1 MLELIFLR
9 SCFFPHELRRRSPVC
24 GPWEVRLS
32 TFFWTSQNVKQT
44 RDNAAKRLKMSCKG
58 NTATKQYTHV
68 GDTAGGVLPEKHDL
82 DKRWSHHLFNY
93 FNRHWR
99 VYIYI
104 HIIHTYKWW
113 DQSAIQVTRQT
124 DQDTSPIAQVT
135 TNTLSMLLCFLCKEE
150 FSKEEF
156 SWGTVGSSW
165 GTVGSSLG
173 TVGISWGTIGRSCHL
188 RGSYRAVPREL
199 SAVPGELSANPVT

>member
-32 TFFWTSQNVKQT
+32 TFFWTSQNVSHSMALEKNGQDANRSHCQPQNKQ
-44 RDNAAKRLKMSCKG
+44 DVAKRLKMSCKG

-156 SWGTVGSSW
+156 SWGTADSSP
-165 GTVGSSLG
+165 GTADSSLG
-173 TVGISWGTIGRSCHL
+173 TAR
-188 RGSYRAVPREL
+188 
-199 SAVPGELSANPVT
+199 